1 MKKRRIAAWTA
12 ACMLLTLVS
21 SAAFAWEETE
31 AQSKCDVQTET
42 EIQAAWD
49 PEASEEGDAG
59 LVARIE
65 AYMQQHEQEHGDA
78 YSKADDGTLVIV
90 IDAGHGGKDSG
101 GERGSVLE
109 KTLNLKIAQACRD
122 ALNEYRGVKVYM
134 TREGDT
140 YPTLDERVQMAI
152 DVDADLMVS
161 IHNNIGGACGAEA
174 LVSNGNYNPAPHA
187 QCVKVANSILQ
198 SLNQRVGVKNRGLIM
213 RNGTDPYPDG
223 SPSDYYHIVRGCVV
237 ANIVGMIIEN
247 GYMDSSD
254 YNNYLSSDA
263 KLKKLGE
270 ANAAGI
276 AQAYGLQFKSAAA
289 SSAQNGDTPF
299 IDVYEDEWFYPAVTF
314 AYQNKLMNGTS
325 ATTFEPKGTT
335 TRAMAAQ
342 ILYNYACSR
351 GAVSME
357 GGKTF
362 EDVRAGAWYAE
373 ALQWA
378 SANGVVKGVSE
389 TRFNPNGKVTRQEF
403 VSMLCRYVGGEAS
416 SSASLDSFPDANQAA
431 QWAHTELCWAVENGV
446 INGVK
451 DSSGVLRLNPTGTA
465 TRAEIAQLMK
475 NYMERI

>member
-1 MKKRRIAAWTA
+1 MKKRRIAAWAA

-21 SAAFAWEETE
+21 ATAFAWEETE
-31 AQSKCDVQTET
+31 DAQN
-42 EIQAAWD
+42 
-49 PEASEEGDAG
+49 EGDAQ
-59 LVARIE
+59 AETAAQSTWDAE
-65 AYMQQHEQEHGDA
+65 AETDA
-78 YSKADDGTLVIV
+78 TEAEVYNKADDGTLVIV
-90 IDAGHGGKDSG
+90 LDAGHGGTENG
-101 GERGSVLE
+101 ATRGSVLE

-122 ALNEYRGVKVYM
+122 ALNSYSGVTVYM
-134 TREGDT
+134 TRSGDT
-140 YPTLDERVQMAI
+140 TLSLDARAAYAKSVGA
-152 DVDADLMVS
+152 DVLVSMHVNAVGDAQTWTD
-161 IHNNIGGACGAEA
+161 GAEV
-174 LVSNGNYNPAPHA
+174 LIPNGNYRAA
-187 QCVKVANSILQ
+187 LTTQAKKVGGSILEQ
-198 SLNQRVGVKNRGLIM
+198 LSSSTGVTNRGFIQ
-213 RNGTDPYPDG
+213 RNSSSKTYANGKAA
-223 SPSDYYHIVRGCVV
+223 DYYGLIRAAVNR
-237 ANIVGMIIEN
+237 NISSLIIEHAFI
-247 GYMDSSD
+247 DSDTD
-254 YNNYLSSDA
+254 YNNYLSTDA
-263 KLKKLGE
+263 KLQALGQ
-270 ANAAGI
+270 ADAAGI
-276 AQAYGLQFKSAAA
+276 AAAYGLKKKSPSAAD
-289 SSAQNGDTPF
+289 NGDAPF
-299 IDVYEDEWFYPAVTF
+299 TDVYENEWFYPAVTF

-475 NYMERI
+475 NYMERSGT